1 VYILLLTTGLLLTL
15 GFAGW
20 RAWRRLRF
28 FLHVFQLETYKL
40 DRYIKWCRSPA
51 MYPVA
56 AGWSHALGAAALAG
70 AFLAYA
76 AGWTWSAAGGLLALW
91 PLLFISSR
99 RYRRN
104 KEKKPLAFT
113 DRMTRLATTAGM
125 LMTLLVGAGVGLG
138 YAWGLPT
145 AILGGIT
152 ALYVADLGGPLWVG
166 LAALIM
172 TPVERYIQEGFK
184 RQARARLD
192 ELDHLHVIGITGSYG
207 KTSTKHIVAELL
219 GQSYNVLATP
229 GSYNTPMG
237 ICIVINEKL
246 RPEHQ
251 VLVLE
256 MGIRYPGDIAELCDI
271 AAPDA
276 SIVTTVGIAHLETM
290 GSVDAIAEE
299 KASII
304 DHTAPDGPVVLNV
317 DNAHVE
323 AMASRA
329 EGPVWRI
336 SAEDDP
342 EADVVATD
350 IHYSTSGLACTI
362 RDEEG
367 RTAMFETR
375 LLGKHNVTNLL
386 LAVALGRS
394 MGLRLRAMAHAARRL
409 EPVEHRLKLRS
420 ENGITIIDDAF
431 NSNPVGA
438 RNAVDLLGEIDGA
451 KRYIVT
457 PGMVEMGA
465 QEDDANYE
473 LGQHIA
479 QSAADGVY
487 LIGAG
492 QTDALQRGLHE
503 GGFPADRIHIHDT
516 LFNAQEALTARL
528 NTGDI
533 VLYEND
539 LPDQYEPVGA

>member
-1 VYILLLTTGLLLTL
+1 MSTFFIGLGILLTL
-15 GFAGW
+15 AFGGW

-28 FLHVFQLETYKL
+28 FLHIFQLETYKI
-40 DRYIKWCRSPA
+40 DRYVSWCQSPGMRSVS
-51 MYPVA
+51 Y
-56 AGWSHALGAAALAG
+56 GWSHLAG
-70 AFLAYA
+70 ALALGGAGAVYA
-76 AGWTWSAAGGLLALW
+76 AGFPWGAAGGLLACW

-104 KEKKPLAFT
+104 AEKKPLAFT
-113 DRMTRLATTAGM
+113 DRMRRLSTTAGM

-138 YAWGLPT
+138 YAWDPPG
-145 AILGGIT
+145 AIIGGI
-152 ALYVADLGGPLWVG
+152 AGLLLADLGGPLWVA

-172 TPVERYIQEGFK
+172 TPVENAIQEGYK
-184 RQARARLD
+184 RQARTRLD
-192 ELDHLHVIGITGSYG
+192 ALDHLHVIGITGSYG

-237 ICIVINEKL
+237 ICIVVNNKL

-256 MGIRYPGDIAELCDI
+256 MGMRYPGDIKELCDI
-271 AAPDA
+271 ATPDA
-276 SIVTTVGIAHLETM
+276 SVVTSVGIAHLETM
-290 GSVDAIAEE
+290 GSVEAIAEE

-304 DHTAPDGPVVLNV
+304 DHTARGGPVVLNA
-317 DNAHVE
+317 DNAHVD
-323 AMASRA
+323 AMADRA
-329 EGPVWRI
+329 DGPVWRV
-336 SAEDDP
+336 SAEGNP
-342 EADVVATD
+342 EADIVATD
-350 IHYSTSGLACTI
+350 VRYSTNGLACTV

-367 RTAMFETR
+367 RTAAFDTR

-394 MGLRLRAMAHAARRL
+394 MGMRLRQMAHAARRL
-409 EPVEHRLKLRS
+409 EPVEHRLKLRT

-438 RNAVDLLGEIDGA
+438 RNAVDLLDEIEGGQ
-451 KRYIVT
+451 RYIVT

-465 QEDDANYE
+465 QEDEANYA

-479 QSAADGVY
+479 TRNVDGVY
-487 LIGAG
+487 LVGAA
-492 QTDALQRGLHE
+492 QTEALRQGLQD
-503 GGFPADRIHIHDT
+503 GGFPDDRIHTHDT
-516 LFNAQEALTARL
+516 LFGAQDALTTRL
-528 NTGDI
+528 QSGDI

>member
-1 VYILLLTTGLLLTL
+1 MYTLLLAAGLLLTT

-40 DRYIKWCRSPA
+40 DRYINWCRSPA

-56 AGWSHALGAAALAG
+56 AGWSHTLGAVALTG

-76 AGWTWSAAGGLLALW
+76 AGWTWSAAGTLLALW

-99 RYRRN
+99 RYRRD

-125 LMTLLVGAGVGLG
+125 LMALLVGAGVGLG
-138 YAWGLPT
+138 YAWDMPA

-152 ALYVADLGGPLWVG
+152 ALYLVDLGGPLWVT

-172 TPVERYIQEGFK
+172 TPVENAIQEGFK
-184 RQARARLD
+184 QQARARLD
-192 ELDHLHVIGITGSYG
+192 DLDHLHVVGITGSYG

-256 MGIRYPGDIAELCDI
+256 MGMRYPGDIAELCDI
-271 AAPDA
+271 ATPDT
-276 SIVTTVGIAHLETM
+276 SMVTSVGVAHLETM
-290 GSVDAIAEE
+290 GSVEAIAEE

-317 DNAHVE
+317 DNDHVE

-329 EGPVWRI
+329 QGPVWRV

-342 EADVVATD
+342 EADIVATD
-350 IHYSTSGLACTI
+350 VRYSTNGLACTI

-367 RTAMFETR
+367 RTALFETR
-375 LLGKHNVTNLL
+375 LLGKHNVANLL

-394 MGLRLRAMAHAARRL
+394 MGLRLRQMAHAARRL
-409 EPVEHRLKLRS
+409 EPVEHRLKLRT

-438 RNAVDLLGEIDGA
+438 RNAVDLLGDIDGGQ
-451 KRYIVT
+451 RYIVT

-465 QEDDANYE
+465 QQDDANYE
-473 LGQHIA
+473 LGLHIA
-479 QSAADGVY
+479 ESAADAVY
-487 LIGAG
+487 LVGDA
-492 QTDALQRGLHE
+492 QTKALQHGLQE
-503 GGFPADRIHIHDT
+503 GGFPQAQIHVHDT
-516 LFNAQEALTARL
+516 LFDAQDALTTQLRS
-528 NTGDI
+528 GDI

-539 LPDQYEPVGA
+539 LPDQYEPVAA

>member
-1 VYILLLTTGLLLTL
+1 VVTFFVLCGALLTL
-15 GFAGW
+15 SIAGW

-40 DRYIKWCRSPA
+40 DRYINWCRSPA
-51 MYPVA
+51 MHPVA
-56 AGWSHALGAAALAG
+56 AGWSHTLGAAALVG

-76 AGWTWSAAGGLLALW
+76 VGGAWSATGTLLALW

-99 RYRRN
+99 RYRRD

-113 DRMTRLATTAGM
+113 DRMMRLATTAGM
-125 LMTLLVGAGVGLG
+125 LMALLVGAGIGLG
-138 YAWGLPT
+138 YAWGVP
-145 AILGGIT
+145 ASILGGIS
-152 ALYVADLGGPLWVG
+152 ALYLVDLGGPLWVG
-166 LAALIM
+166 LAALMM
-172 TPVERYIQEGFK
+172 TPVENAIQAGFK
-184 RQARARLD
+184 RQARARLN
-192 ELDHLHVIGITGSYG
+192 ELDHLHVVGITGSYG

-237 ICIVINEKL
+237 ICIVVNEKL

-256 MGIRYPGDIAELCDI
+256 MGMRYPGDIAELCDI
-271 AAPDA
+271 APPDA
-276 SIVTTVGIAHLETM
+276 SMVTTVGIAHLETM
-290 GSVDAIAEE
+290 GSVEAIAEE

-317 DNAHVE
+317 DNDHVE

-329 EGPVWRI
+329 QGPVWRV
-336 SAEDDP
+336 SAEGDP
-342 EADVVATD
+342 EADIVATD
-350 IHYSTSGLACTI
+350 IRYSTNGLACTI
-362 RDEEG
+362 RDEEE
-367 RTAMFETR
+367 RTAVFETR

-394 MGLRLRAMAHAARRL
+394 MGLRLRQMAHAARRL
-409 EPVEHRLKLRS
+409 EPVEHRLKLRT

-438 RNAVDLLGEIDGA
+438 RNAVDLLGEIEGGQ
-451 KRYIVT
+451 RFIVT

-465 QEDDANYE
+465 QQDDANYE
-473 LGQHIA
+473 LGLHIA
-479 QSAADGVY
+479 SSATDAVY
-487 LIGAG
+487 LVGDA
-492 QTDALQRGLHE
+492 QTQALQRGLQE
-503 GGFPADRIHIHDT
+503 GGFPIDRIHVYDT
-516 LFNAQEALTARL
+516 LFDAQDALTAQL
-528 NTGDI
+528 QSGDI

>member
-1 VYILLLTTGLLLTL
+1 VYTLLLAAGLLLTT

-40 DRYIKWCRSPA
+40 DRYTNWCRSSA
-51 MYPVA
+51 MRPVA
-56 AGWSHALGAAALAG
+56 MGWSHALGALALTG
-70 AFLAYA
+70 GFLAYGIGA
-76 AGWTWSAAGGLLALW
+76 AWAAVGTLLAIW

-125 LMTLLVGAGVGLG
+125 LIALIIGAGVGLG
-138 YAWGLPT
+138 YAWDLPA

-152 ALYVADLGGPLWVG
+152 ALYLADLGGPLWVA

-172 TPVERYIQEGFK
+172 TPVENAIQEGFK
-184 RQARARLD
+184 RQARARLR
-192 ELDHLHVIGITGSYG
+192 ELDHLHVVGITGSYG

-237 ICIVINEKL
+237 ICIVVNEKL

-256 MGIRYPGDIAELCDI
+256 MGMRYPGDIAELCDI
-271 AAPDA
+271 ATPDA
-276 SIVTTVGIAHLETM
+276 SMVTTVGVAHLETM
-290 GSVDAIAEE
+290 GSVAAIAEE

-304 DHTAPDGPVVLNV
+304 NHTAPGGPVVLNV
-317 DNAHVE
+317 DNEHVE
-323 AMASRA
+323 AMAGRA
-329 EGPVWRI
+329 NGPVWRI
-336 SAEDDP
+336 SAEGHPD
-342 EADVVATD
+342 ADIAATN
-350 IHYSTSGLACTI
+350 IRYSTNGLACTI

-367 RTAMFETR
+367 RAAVFETH

-394 MGLRLRAMAHAARRL
+394 MGMRLRAMAHAARRL
-409 EPVEHRLKLRS
+409 QPVEHRLKLRT

-438 RNAVDLLGEIDGA
+438 RNAVDLLGEIEGGQ
-451 KRYIVT
+451 RFIVT

-465 QEDDANYE
+465 HEDTANYE
-473 LGQHIA
+473 LGLHIA
-479 QSAADGVY
+479 KSATDAVY
-487 LIGAG
+487 LVGDA
-492 QTDALQRGLHE
+492 QTQALQRGLKE
-503 GGFPADRIHIHDT
+503 GGFPHDCIHVHDT
-516 LFNAQEALTARL
+516 LFDAQDTLSTRL
-528 NTGDI
+528 QPGDI

-539 LPDQYEPVGA
+539 LPDQYEPMTA